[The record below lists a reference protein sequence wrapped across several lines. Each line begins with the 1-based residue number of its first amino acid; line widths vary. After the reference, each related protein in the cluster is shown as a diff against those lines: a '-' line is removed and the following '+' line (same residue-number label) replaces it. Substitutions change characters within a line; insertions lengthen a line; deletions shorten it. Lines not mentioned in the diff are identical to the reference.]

1 MTIAEADKVRAR
13 GHLGYGGVQ
22 QSATFLLGV
31 PAAVQTAFMVEGT
44 WARILPSHEAR
55 FRQLLDN
62 MDGIEAQML
71 DDQGDYAAEQVGS
84 IKVNLREF
92 DMLIRQ
98 YRYWQGALANMLQI
112 APNPFDQRIGLG
124 MGYNGGGG
132 MNVSVMH

>member
-1 MTIAEADKVRAR
+1 MTIADADKVRAR
-13 GHLGYGGVQ
+13 HHLGYGGVQ

-44 WARILPSHEAR
+44 WSRILPAHEGK

-62 MDGIEAQML
+62 MDGIEAQIL

-92 DMLIRQ
+92 QMLMVQ
-98 YRYWQGALANMLQI
+98 YKHWQGALANMLQI
-112 APNPFDQRIGLG
+112 APNPFDQRPMLG

-132 MNVSVMH
+132 MNLTVMH